1 MQTNPI
7 ECNQVTT
14 QEQAKETLQTRK
26 VTFQDSYEELIPST
40 SNTQPAQNEPSRLV
54 GFQNDPKLHERQ
66 KEEQREERKTNNA
79 PVDLRDKLN
88 ATKRAREQDGQTSSR
103 SNRGTPAPS
112 PSQPEARRQKVARE
126 LLTAAEM
133 KQLDITA
140 RDALRLQREIPN
152 MPDEENPPR
161 QKFASANS
169 RGDQTTQRTIE
180 KANIG
185 VVYNRPV
192 KPPIFANDG
201 GLPPWFERLRRELQN
216 SNSSYLQ
223 PLQATNE
230 RLARQRPGRFGE
242 NHLQS
247 KNYARNPITLL
258 PMGKD
263 LLQKIRIAL
272 FVDSTIKSSYNAN
285 NTLMD
290 VRLMNM
296 PCTTL
301 NEMAEVT
308 DKMFTPAAAE
318 TIPLPPILIY
328 SNVIDHLALRGSL
341 RHFDALSTRF
351 TEGFVTDEVTAY
363 IETMSRIATMMRNKK
378 PNTGTVFVSPPG
390 YIYLPRAL
398 QQFLYLVMEASY
410 ARDLHFY
417 IVAPNLR
424 INVTTWR
431 PCEASYP
438 AFLADI
444 SKAVQGYTGY
454 EGNSQLLVDEAT
466 AYDYGMQMSIRSLDE
481 NGVRKVFDPNESER
495 KHLIDNLWFERRDE
509 STLNEKTHDPK
520 FHKELLALFKETETI
535 KAERTNT
542 TVFPIAAIATDAKLD
557 MASLTLTLLMVMAR
571 GLAKPNEI
579 EPSHTYQTWHKTL
592 RETLNQVALRLEIP
606 FPVLLYNISPFWL
619 PSFVQAEFNLDDQQ
633 VRLYTEAMQQATMS
647 EILAYL
653 MAVGMHVVYRGPSGI
668 LQKLIFDKGNLPL
681 FSYLVY
687 AQNQKNWLQAIL
699 GALDPYPRLG

>member
-1 MQTNPI
+1 MKLLSVHMQLAFQFNPVASPLRSFPKVHHHSVSSISPYPLSVLSMDPSSRNRMPAPNSQQNPQPRVPPNTLPPVGEVNGRVDQLALVQQALQDGANPTMIAGFAKIVAQMQAQAAHPEVLLTITSSIGPLERSATFRDGIWHGYDLTHNLIDPRSHMLYGEPERPSMDQERSFRISPPTIQPMFQTPQPTPSQAIPQLQPTEAPAFRCTLPLMPPPILTPPMPLASVGIRPLTPSTSGFMLPSTFQGGGVQAMQTNPI

-14 QEQAKETLQTRK
+14 QEQANETLQTRK

-54 GFQNDPKLHERQ
+54 GFQKDPKLDERQ

-201 GLPPWFERLRRELQN
+201 GVPPWFERLTRELQN
-216 SNSSYLQ
+216 SNSTYLQ

-230 RLARQRPGRFGE
+230 RLARQRPGRLGE

-247 KNYARNPITLL
+247 TNYARNPITLL

-263 LLQKIRIAL
+263 LLQKTRIAL
-272 FVDSTIKSSYNAN
+272 FVDSTIKSLYTAN

-398 QQFLYLVMEASY
+398 QQFL
-410 ARDLHFY
+410 
-417 IVAPNLR
+417 
-424 INVTTWR
+424 
-431 PCEASYP
+431 
-438 AFLADI
+438 
-444 SKAVQGYTGY
+444 
-454 EGNSQLLVDEAT
+454 
-466 AYDYGMQMSIRSLDE
+466 
-481 NGVRKVFDPNESER
+481 
-495 KHLIDNLWFERRDE
+495 
-509 STLNEKTHDPK
+509 
-520 FHKELLALFKETETI
+520 
-535 KAERTNT
+535 
-542 TVFPIAAIATDAKLD
+542 
-557 MASLTLTLLMVMAR
+557 
-571 GLAKPNEI
+571 
-579 EPSHTYQTWHKTL
+579 
-592 RETLNQVALRLEIP
+592 
-606 FPVLLYNISPFWL
+606 FW
-619 PSFVQAEFNLDDQQ
+619 
-633 VRLYTEAMQQATMS
+633 
-647 EILAYL
+647 
-653 MAVGMHVVYRGPSGI
+653 
-668 LQKLIFDKGNLPL
+668 
-681 FSYLVY
+681 
-687 AQNQKNWLQAIL
+687 
-699 GALDPYPRLG
+699 

>member
-1 MQTNPI
+1 MPLDFQFCPVASPLRSLPISHHHPLSSISTYSLSVLSMDPSSRNRMPAPNSQQNPQSRIPSSNTLQSMGEVNGRVDQLALVQQALQDGATPTMITGFAMIVAQMQAQATHPEVLLTITSSIGPLERSATFRDGVWHGYDLTHNLIDHRSHMLYGEPDRPPMDQERSFRISPPTKQPIFHPTQPAPSQTMIQLPPPETATFNCTLPQILPPILTPPMPLASVGINPPTLSTPAFMLPSAFQGGGVQAMQTNPI

-14 QEQAKETLQTRK
+14 QEQAKETLQMRK

-54 GFQNDPKLHERQ
+54 GFQKDPKLHERQ

-140 RDALRLQREIPN
+140 RDALRLQREILN

-185 VVYNRPV
+185 VVYNRLV

-201 GLPPWFERLRRELQN
+201 GVPPWFERLRRELQN
-216 SNSSYLQ
+216 SNSTYLQ
-223 PLQATNE
+223 PLQATNN

-263 LLQKIRIAL
+263 LLQKTRIAL
-272 FVDSTIKSSYNAN
+272 FVDSTIKSSYNSN

-308 DKMFTPAAAE
+308 DKIFTPAGTE
-318 TIPLPPILIY
+318 TIPLPPIL
-328 SNVIDHLALRGSL
+328 
-341 RHFDALSTRF
+341 
-351 TEGFVTDEVTAY
+351 
-363 IETMSRIATMMRNKK
+363 
-378 PNTGTVFVSPPG
+378 
-390 YIYLPRAL
+390 
-398 QQFLYLVMEASY
+398 
-410 ARDLHFY
+410 
-417 IVAPNLR
+417 
-424 INVTTWR
+424 
-431 PCEASYP
+431 C
-438 AFLADI
+438 
-444 SKAVQGYTGY
+444 
-454 EGNSQLLVDEAT
+454 
-466 AYDYGMQMSIRSLDE
+466 IR
-481 NGVRKVFDPNESER
+481 
-495 KHLIDNLWFERRDE
+495 
-509 STLNEKTHDPK
+509 
-520 FHKELLALFKETETI
+520 
-535 KAERTNT
+535 
-542 TVFPIAAIATDAKLD
+542 
-557 MASLTLTLLMVMAR
+557 M
-571 GLAKPNEI
+571 
-579 EPSHTYQTWHKTL
+579 
-592 RETLNQVALRLEIP
+592 
-606 FPVLLYNISPFWL
+606 
-619 PSFVQAEFNLDDQQ
+619 
-633 VRLYTEAMQQATMS
+633 
-647 EILAYL
+647 
-653 MAVGMHVVYRGPSGI
+653 
-668 LQKLIFDKGNLPL
+668 
-681 FSYLVY
+681 
-687 AQNQKNWLQAIL
+687 
-699 GALDPYPRLG
+699 